1 MGRLNNDHVVAF
13 TTEPTYTA
21 TENGSYSVRAAN
33 DMGGLS
39 AQSETIN
46 INNVTGIE
54 TIDSQHSTSAMEAIY
69 TLDGKRLQ
77 QLQRGL
83 NIVKMSDGRMV
94 KIIKK

>member
-1 MGRLNNDHVVAF
+1 
-13 TTEPTYTA
+13 
-21 TENGSYSVRAAN
+21 
-33 DMGGLS
+33 MGGLS